1 MKVNMKKLIFILF
14 IVWLFLTAIGAGVGY
29 FVFNLPSINH
39 LVEKGV
45 PIYGKVIAKEPDQHQ
60 NVIFTYEVAGKQYT
74 GNGNAGRGN
83 PNFDQIQIG
92 QKVVV
97 FYDSENPE
105 SSILGYPQL
114 YQGGEKSGIL
124 FCAIFFPIFP
134 MIVIIGSFLLYR
146 MATAKKAANY

>member
-1 MKVNMKKLIFILF
+1 MKKIVFIFF
-14 IVWLFLTAIGAGVGY
+14 IFWLFFTAVGAGVGY
-29 FVFNLPSINH
+29 FVFNLPRINH

-45 PIYGKVIAKEPDQHQ
+45 PIYGKVIATEPEQHQ
-60 NVIFTYEVAGKQYT
+60 GVIFTYEVNGMQYS

-83 PNFDQIQIG
+83 PDFDQIQIG

-105 SSILGYPQL
+105 NSILGYPQL
-114 YQGGEKSGIL
+114 YQGSEKFGIL

-146 MATAKKAANY
+146 MATTKKVAINY